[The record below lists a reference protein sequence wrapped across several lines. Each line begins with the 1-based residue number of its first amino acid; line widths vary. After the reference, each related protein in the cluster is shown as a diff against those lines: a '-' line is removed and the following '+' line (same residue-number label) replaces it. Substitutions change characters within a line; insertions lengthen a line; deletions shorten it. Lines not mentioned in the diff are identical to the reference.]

1 MLLSLSLC
9 LSVLMCGRCMCLM
22 QDPVF
27 TDFLARP
34 PLQLKP
40 GSEGGS
46 PSAVLQVDCGE
57 SAWGFKPLACNATSR
72 SHGLYRYC
80 CTSVLQTLPEPST
93 LHTCLDLTRG
103 YNVWHELL
111 VPLSYVQNAG
121 STYCIQQVLLAT
133 DTWFPNEHHDNNRT
147 RGLRQGP
154 RLLEV
159 RRRSAAALDPSWQA
173 CGGPGACLPC

>member
-9 LSVLMCGRCMCLM
+9 VLMCDRCMCLM

-57 SAWGFKPLACNATSR
+57 SAWGFKPLECNATSR

-80 CTSVLQTLPEPST
+80 CTSVLQTLLPEPST

-133 DTWFPNEHHDNNRT
+133 DTWFPNEHHNRT

-159 RRRSAAALDPSWQA
+159 RRRRAATMHATGPVPA
-173 CGGPGACLPC
+173 CRAGWLAG